1 MAPASSASPES
12 SALPSAAVPSA
23 TTPRNFGMPSLNPF
37 ASLPPSHLQVAP
49 EDLPIRLRP
58 TFSHPPPPRQLGIV
72 LHYLE
77 AHHSVTFSFIA
88 DEGDTCDVDA
98 QHRIACGNP
107 AISEVACHLKGC
119 CFDAPK
125 RVECTRDLFSIVI
138 PKDVTVPPLN
148 LSSVS
153 LANGRASECSPKV
166 RTAAFIVF
174 RFPVSAC
181 GTTQVVRWFFL
192 GGELHVEC
200 RFAGDAELPFQV
212 LVNTPAPP
220 SLVVKA
226 GVLNMEM
233 RIAKGKWLEQ
243 LYSTWYAKADYPVL
257 KFLRQPVFVEV
268 RVLNRTDAH
277 INLMLYDCWA
287 TPSPDSD
294 HRTQWRILVNGWFQT
309 LVSATAA
316 TNYICI
322 VPFVSGGRSKVLTVK
337 EMQEVWGR
345 RVIEGTVD
353 EEEGLEMGLAGGK
366 GGDEAKA

>member
-1 MAPASSASPES
+1 MVLTGGIARIHLPVNGVSPAQLE
-12 SALPSAAVPSA
+12 ALS
-23 TTPRNFGMPSLNPF
+23 
-37 ASLPPSHLQVAP
+37 PPSQKV
-49 EDLPIRLRP
+49 
-58 TFSHPPPPRQLGIV
+58 
-72 LHYLE
+72 
-77 AHHSVTFSFIA
+77 A

-119 CFDAPK
+119 CFDAPSAGTPCFYGRTE

-181 GTTQVVRWFFL
+181 GTTQVFDGQTITYETDVIAEREIL
-192 GGELHVEC
+192 DGPSGVITRDSTYRLHVEC

-233 RIAKGKWLEQ
+233 RIAKEQ

-294 HRTQWRILVNGWFQT
+294 HRTQWRILVNGCPYYGD
-309 LVSATAA
+309 
-316 TNYICI
+316 NYLTRLHRVNRSSE
-322 VPFVSGGRSKVLTVK
+322 VPFPTHRKRFELKTFGFWDSKIQNLLHGKDSK
-337 EMQEVWGR
+337 EKQKLMFKVNLSKDDW
-345 RVIEGTVD
+345 
-353 EEEGLEMGLAGGK
+353 
-366 GGDEAKA
+366 

>member
-1 MAPASSASPES
+1 
-12 SALPSAAVPSA
+12 
-23 TTPRNFGMPSLNPF
+23 MPSLNPF

-119 CFDAPK
+119 CFDAPSARTPCFYGRTE

-192 GGELHVEC
+192 AEREILDGPSGVITRDSTYRLHVEC

-294 HRTQWRILVNGWFQT
+294 HRTQWRILCP
-309 LVSATAA
+309 S
-316 TNYICI
+316 CRED
-322 VPFVSGGRSKVLTVK
+322 VPRCL
-337 EMQEVWGR
+337 QLRRCRRR
-345 RVIEGTVD
+345 RVLRWALQEAREGTRQRHS
-353 EEEGLEMGLAGGK
+353 ETEFQK
-366 GGDEAKA
+366 GGG